1 MNFARMLG
9 MVLLAS
15 AMVCGARAQDASPPP
30 SPAAPSANPQS
41 LARRSDVS
49 PIPKI
54 SGVPGET
61 IALTV
66 DAGTPLQVA
75 LENTV
80 RLKQEGEP
88 LRGRIVAPVYAFD
101 QLVIPAGTEVSGKI
115 TQIQNISAGKR
126 AAAAMN
132 ADFTPA
138 RKFNVEFDELILPN
152 GKKIAIQTSV
162 TPGSGEEMQ
171 LVTAANEKPSKGAT
185 KDLAA
190 QKTREAKAGAKQQWD
205 AAMSAVRKPGKM
217 RRIGYFALEE
227 LPVHPQYI
235 GAGTV
240 YFAEL
245 LKPLDFGSEPLTPEM
260 AASLRAVPQDGSFVH
275 AMLLQSLSSATT
287 QKGQEVEARV
297 SQPLFDGDRLLIPE
311 GAILRGTVVQV
322 APARYLSRDGKLRF
336 VFHDLTLP
344 GGVENKVDA
353 ILQATQ
359 AGQSGGIKLD
369 AEGGAHAHSPP
380 ARFITTAVY
389 AGLAFIS
396 FGGDS
401 FGEVGPRVAGG
412 AGGFKLIGIALGAAV
427 HSQELGMAMG
437 SFGACKS
444 IYANLIAHG
453 HDVVF
458 PKNTQ
463 MQIGI
468 GTHASRTT
476 AP

>member
-1 MNFARMLG
+1 MTFLRMLAT
-9 MVLLAS
+9 VFLVA
-15 AMVCGARAQDASPPP
+15 AIACGARAQDAAPPASP
-30 SPAAPSANPQS
+30 SPFAQ
-41 LARRSDVS
+41 RSDTPATS
-49 PIPKI
+49 KI
-54 SGVPGET
+54 SGIPGET
-61 IALTV
+61 IALIIDT
-66 DAGTPLQVA
+66 GTPLQVA
-75 LENTV
+75 LESRL
-80 RLKQEGEP
+80 RLKQAGEP
-88 LRGRIVAPVYAFD
+88 LRGRIVSPVYAFD
-101 QLVIPAGTEVSGKI
+101 QLVIPAGTEV
-115 TQIQNISAGKR
+115 AGKVTR
-126 AAAAMN
+126 IETISTGKRTLAAMD

-138 RKFNVEFDELILPN
+138 RKFDVEFDELILPN
-152 GKKIAIQTSV
+152 GKHIAIQTSV

-171 LVTAANEKPSKGAT
+171 LVTAANERPSKGAA
-185 KDLAA
+185 KDLAT

-217 RRIGYFALEE
+217 RRLGYFALGE

-235 GAGTV
+235 GRGTV

-245 LKPLDFGSEPLTPEM
+245 LKPLDFGSEPLTPQM
-260 AASLRAVPQDGSFVH
+260 AASLHAAPPDGSFVH
-275 AMLLQSLSSATT
+275 AMLLQSLSSATA
-287 QKGQEVEARV
+287 QKGQELEARV
-297 SQPLFDGDRLLIPE
+297 SQPLFDGNRLLIPE
-311 GAILRGTVVQV
+311 GAILRGTVIQV

-359 AGQSGGIKLD
+359 AGESGRVSLD

-380 ARFITTAVY
+380 ARFLTTAVY
-389 AGLAFIS
+389 SGLAFIS

-401 FGEVGPRVAGG
+401 FGEMGPRVAGG
-412 AGGFKLIGIALGAAV
+412 AGGFKLIGIAIGAAV

-437 SFGACKS
+437 SFGACRA
-444 IYANLIAHG
+444 IYTNLIARG

-463 MQIGI
+463 MEIAI
-468 GTHASRTT
+468 GTHAPPAA

>member
-1 MNFARMLG
+1 MNFSRMLG
-9 MVLLAS
+9 VILL
-15 AMVCGARAQDASPPP
+15 VCATLFGARAQDASPPRSSAA
-30 SPAAPSANPQS
+30 SPVTPPP
-41 LARRSDVS
+41 LAQRSDAS
-49 PIPKI
+49 QSAKI
-54 SGVPGET
+54 SGIPGET
-61 IALTV
+61 IALTI

-80 RLKQEGEP
+80 RLKQQGEP

-101 QLVIPAGTEVSGKI
+101 RLVIPAGTEVSGKI
-115 TQIQNISAGKR
+115 IRIQTISAGKR
-126 AAAAMN
+126 TLAALDAN
-132 ADFTPA
+132 FTPA
-138 RKFNVEFDELILPN
+138 HKFDVEFDELILPN
-152 GKKIAIQTSV
+152 GRHVAIQTSV

-171 LVTAANEKPSKGAT
+171 LVTAANEKPSKGAA
-185 KDLAA
+185 KDLAE

-205 AAMSAVRKPGKM
+205 AAMSAVKKPGKM
-217 RRIGYFALEE
+217 RRLGYFALGE

-260 AASLRAVPQDGSFVH
+260 AASLRAAPPDGSFVH
-275 AMLLQSLSSATT
+275 AMLLQSLSSSTA
-287 QKGQEVEARV
+287 QKGEEIEARV
-297 SQPLFDGDRLLIPE
+297 SQPLFDGDHLVIPE
-311 GAILRGTVVQV
+311 GAIMHGTVVQV
-322 APARYLSRDGKLRF
+322 VPARYLSRDGKLRF

-359 AGQSGGIKLD
+359 AGDSGRVSLD

-380 ARFITTAVY
+380 ARFLTTAVY
-389 AGLAFIS
+389 SGLAFIS

-412 AGGFKLIGIALGAAV
+412 AGGFKLIGIAIGAAV

-437 SFGACKS
+437 SFGACKA
-444 IYANLIAHG
+444 IYINLIARG
-453 HDVVF
+453 HDVSF

-476 AP
+476 PP

>member
-1 MNFARMLG
+1 
-9 MVLLAS
+9 
-15 AMVCGARAQDASPPP
+15 ASP
-30 SPAAPSANPQS
+30 ANPPS
-41 LARRSDVS
+41 LARRSDAPPS
-49 PIPKI
+49 AK
-54 SGVPGET
+54 VPDTPNET
-61 IALTV
+61 ISLTI

-80 RLKQEGEP
+80 RLKQAGEP

-101 QLVIPAGTEVSGKI
+101 QLVIPAGTEVAGKI
-115 TQIQNISAGKR
+115 IRIETISAGKR
-126 AAAAMN
+126 TLAAMD

-138 RKFNVEFDELILPN
+138 RKFDVEFDELILPN
-152 GKKIAIQTSV
+152 GKHIAIQTSV

-171 LVTAANEKPSKGAT
+171 LVTAANEKPSKGAA
-185 KDLAA
+185 KDLAE
-190 QKTREAKAGAKQQWD
+190 QKSREAKAGAKQQWD
-205 AAMSAVRKPGKM
+205 AAMTAVKKPGKM
-217 RRIGYFALEE
+217 RRLGYFALGE

-260 AASLRAVPQDGSFVH
+260 AASLRAAPPNGSFVH
-275 AMLLQSLSSATT
+275 AMLLQTLGSATA
-287 QKGQEVEARV
+287 QKGQELEARV
-297 SQPLFDGDRLLIPE
+297 SQPLFDGDRLVIPQ
-311 GAILRGTVVQV
+311 GAILHGTVIQV

-359 AGQSGGIKLD
+359 AGESGRVSLD

-380 ARFITTAVY
+380 ARFLSTAVY
-389 AGLAFIS
+389 TGLAFIS

-412 AGGFKLIGIALGAAV
+412 AGGFKLIGIAVGAAV
-427 HSQELGMAMG
+427 HSQQLGMAMG
-437 SFGACKS
+437 SFGACKA
-444 IYANLIAHG
+444 IYTNLIARG

-468 GTHASRTT
+468 GTHAPP
-476 AP
+476 AAVP

>member
-1 MNFARMLG
+1 MKLLHMLG
-9 MVLLAS
+9 VIFLVATI
-15 AMVCGARAQDASPPP
+15 VCGARAQDASPPP
-30 SPAAPSANPQS
+30 SSAAPPANPPS
-41 LARRSDVS
+41 LARRSDA
-49 PIPKI
+49 PPPAKI
-54 SGVPGET
+54 SGIPGET
-61 IALTV
+61 IALTI

-80 RLKQEGEP
+80 RLKQHGEP
-88 LRGRIVAPVYAFD
+88 LRGRIVVPVYAFD

-115 TQIQNISAGKR
+115 TRIQAISDGKR
-126 AAAAMN
+126 ALEALD
-132 ADFTPA
+132 ADFTPT
-138 RKFNVEFDELILPN
+138 RKFDVEFDELILPN
-152 GKKIAIQTSV
+152 GKHIAIQTSV

-171 LVTAANEKPSKGAT
+171 LVTAADEKPPKGAA

-217 RRIGYFALEE
+217 RRLGYFALAG

-245 LKPLDFGSEPLTPEM
+245 LKPLDFGGEPLTPQM
-260 AASLRAVPQDGSFVH
+260 AASLRAAPPNGSFVH
-275 AMLLQSLSSATT
+275 AMLLQTLSSATA

-297 SQPLFDGDRLLIPE
+297 SQPLFDGDHLLIPE
-311 GAILRGTVVQV
+311 GAILHGTVIQV

-359 AGQSGGIKLD
+359 AGESGRVSLD

-380 ARFITTAVY
+380 ARFLTTAAY

-412 AGGFKLIGIALGAAV
+412 AGGFNLIGIALGAAV

-437 SFGACKS
+437 SFGACKA
-444 IYANLIAHG
+444 IY
-453 HDVVF
+453 
-458 PKNTQ
+458 T
-463 MQIGI
+463 
-468 GTHASRTT
+468 
-476 AP
+476 